1 MSCNCNPS
9 ELRKKYAGMFF
20 SGVSSSKPEKAAEK
34 ELKKKT
40 KKKDEK
46 TEIL

>member
-20 SGVSSSKPEKAAEK
+20 SGVSSKPEKAAEK

-40 KKKDEK
+40 KKKDENNG
-46 TEIL
+46 